1 MTNDKPRWRPYL
13 QYLEQLG
20 KRREERGEPPAPDAA
35 PPEYWQRRRELEDM
49 KNEKRDE

>member
-20 KRREERGEPPAPDAA
+20 KQRAERGEAPAEDIC
-35 PPEYWQRRRELEDM
+35 PEGYWQERRQQ
-49 KNEKRDE
+49 NIEKDK